1 LSKKKLIKG
10 TQLKV
15 KGISEQ
21 GISRTITHG
30 KVWEIDRVIY
40 KLDNLLFERGPLIA
54 LKSCDE
60 RNVYFW
66 FNYAKDPHFK
76 IIKFLNNE

>member
-1 LSKKKLIKG
+1 
-10 TQLKV
+10 
-15 KGISEQ
+15 
-21 GISRTITHG
+21 
-30 KVWEIDRVIY
+30 VWEIDRVIY